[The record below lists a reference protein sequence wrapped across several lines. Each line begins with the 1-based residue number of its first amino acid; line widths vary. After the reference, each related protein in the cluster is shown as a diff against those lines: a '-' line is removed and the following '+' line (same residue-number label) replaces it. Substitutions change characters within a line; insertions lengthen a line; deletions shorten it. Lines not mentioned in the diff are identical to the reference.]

1 MDERRDVVAAFINP
15 RVPNVGCQTVALPL
29 AVGQRQRVFGTFG
42 TRSFF
47 LPSAVPVWDVSLG
60 FFAVLVICLFRVVG
74 TGHLLTISVAL
85 SRFRVSQRGRGKS
98 IRPA

>member
-1 MDERRDVVAAFINP
+1 MDERRDVVAAFVNP

-47 LPSAVPVWDVSLG
+47 LPSGVPVWDVFLG
-60 FFAVLVICLFRVVG
+60 FFAVLLIGLFRVAG

-85 SRFRVSQRGRGKS
+85 SSFRVSQRGRGKS
-98 IRPA
+98 IKPA